1 MKTVV
6 YGPTLIKKAQGQKAM
21 KPSLLT
27 LIIKRFHKGRN
38 PQQWFESFQVEIRKG
53 MNLLEAL
60 FRIQDEQDG
69 TLSFRYS
76 CRGAVCG
83 SCAMRVNGRDVLACR
98 THAEELLGK
107 PVLIEPLPLFPVI
120 RDLIVDLSTFFDHYR
135 KIEPYL
141 QGKPIPS
148 REEYR
153 MEEERR
159 KEIDL
164 YINCI
169 LCGICFGTCPAFEK
183 DREFLGPAMLAKAF
197 RFLADPRDIRNEKI
211 LEAVNSQQ
219 GVWGCKT
226 VFNCVRVCPK
236 QVPPTHGIVKMRAK
250 ILAYRLSSLI
260 SRRNLRN

>member
-1 MKTVV
+1 MKSN
-6 YGPTLIKKAQGQKAM
+6 LLSM
-21 KPSLLT
+21 K
-27 LIIKRFHKGRN
+27 IKRFHKERV
-38 PQQWFESFQVEIRKG
+38 PQEWIENFRVETRKG

-83 SCAMRVNGRDVLACR
+83 SCAMRVNGKDVLACR
-98 THAEELLGK
+98 THVDDLLDK
-107 PVLIEPLPLFPVI
+107 PVLIEPLPFFPVV
-120 RDLIVDLSTFFDHYR
+120 RDLILDLSAFFDHYR

-141 QGKPIPS
+141 HGKPISPQ
-148 REEYR
+148 EEYP
-153 MEEERR
+153 MEDERR

-164 YINCI
+164 YVNCI

-183 DREFLGPAMLAKAF
+183 DREFLGPAILAKAF
-197 RFLADPRDIRNEKI
+197 RFFADPRDIRNKNI

-226 VFNCVRVCPK
+226 VFNCVKVCPK
-236 QVPPTHGIVKMRAK
+236 QVAPTYGILKMRRK
-250 ILAYRLSSLI
+250 ILGDRLSSLFLH
-260 SRRNLRN
+260 RR